1 MKKLL
6 KKLSKLHIFI
16 KLCIAF
22 VLFVVIQHLLQGLI
36 TETFGNP
43 TSCTYYHMETCSH
56 CKNFNPIWDDFASTY
71 NGNIALNKIEANDAG
86 DDLQKYNIDGF
97 PTVLLI
103 DEAGQTKTFYGP
115 RTNEGL
121 TEFLS
126 T

>member
-1 MKKLL
+1 MNKLL
-6 KKLSKLHIFI
+6 KKISKLHFVV
-16 KLCIAF
+16 KLFIAF
-22 VLFVVIQHLLQGLI
+22 VLFVVIQHLSRGLM
-36 TETFGNP
+36 TESFGNP
-43 TSCTYYHMETCSH
+43 TSCTYYHMETCGH
-56 CKNFNPIWDDFASTY
+56 CIKFNPIWKNFASTY

-86 DDLQKYNIDGF
+86 DDLQKYNINGF

-103 DEAGQTKTFYGP
+103 DEAGQTKTFNGP